1 MTTADVYG
9 LVVFLVC
16 VFGVF
21 GLLLLTAEI
30 GHTQRN
36 NRRKP

>member
-1 MTTADVYG
+1 MTADDVYG
-9 LVVFLVC
+9 LVVFLAC

-21 GLLLLTAEI
+21 GFLLLTAEI
-30 GHTQRN
+30 GNTQRN